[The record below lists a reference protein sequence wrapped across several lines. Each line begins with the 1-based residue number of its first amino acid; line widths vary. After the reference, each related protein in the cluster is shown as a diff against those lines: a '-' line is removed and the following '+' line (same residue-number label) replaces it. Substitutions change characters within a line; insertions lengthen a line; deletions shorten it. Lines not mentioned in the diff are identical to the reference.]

1 MKMLMTL
8 TAALFCSGLPALG
21 QSRFA
26 LPDTCT
32 AYLTVQ
38 MKSCTV
44 SHHFTCEG
52 DPQGHQRRAD
62 LDTRGLSYLGSID
75 AETQW
80 ISSFHPFSG
89 HVEELEPRPA
99 LPASLTE
106 LIETGVSTYDF
117 RTLSQEIGPTR
128 YVGQDVL
135 TGETVTIDGIT
146 LEQTEYTIRAID
158 SDGNEKW
165 RSAGREFISRD
176 WRMFLSGVSTITT
189 SDDSFDVDDTPVEFI
204 FPDEAGFLSANPKY
218 GCGAVMSNAP
228 APLPRNSAFPG
239 ITAFQGHRS

>member
-1 MKMLMTL
+1 MKLLMTL
-8 TAALFCSGLPALG
+8 TAALLCSGLPALG

-80 ISSFHPFSG
+80 INSFHPSSG

-99 LPASLTE
+99 MPASFTSLTE
-106 LIETGVSTYDF
+106 TGISTYDF
-117 RTLSQEIGPTR
+117 RTLSQEIGATR

-176 WRMFLSGVSTITT
+176 WRMFLSGASTITT
-189 SDDSFDVDDTPVEFI
+189 PEDSFDIDDTPVEFI
-204 FPDEAGFLSANPKY
+204 FPGEAGFLSANPKY

-228 APLPRNSAFPG
+228 AAGPGPNALPRT
-239 ITAFQGHRS
+239 TALQGHRS